1 MERWHGPVHDFHKL
15 RIRQAPVDL
24 SAGNLHV
31 ENLAEALQI
40 LQVALSLEIGL
51 GAAGFHYAIGL
62 HMRDF
67 LIETVQA
74 ST

>member
-24 SAGNLHV
+24 SAG
-31 ENLAEALQI
+31 NLAEALQI